1 MPIGAAIMAKVK
13 PRSLMMTLLQMIV
26 STAYSDDILQTC
38 PDTYAGTAGVTSELP
53 GASFDEE
60 ATESA

>member
-1 MPIGAAIMAKVK
+1 
-13 PRSLMMTLLQMIV
+13 MTLLQMIV